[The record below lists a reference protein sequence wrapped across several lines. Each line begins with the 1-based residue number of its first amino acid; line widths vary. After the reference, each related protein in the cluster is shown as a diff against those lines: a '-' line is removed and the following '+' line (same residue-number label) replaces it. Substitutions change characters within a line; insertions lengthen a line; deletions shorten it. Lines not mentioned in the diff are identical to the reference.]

1 MSTSALAPRM
11 RSRVDGLQHMQTS
24 RPRLERPKR
33 SAWVSE
39 VMASATKWIV
49 VAMLAL
55 LTATLPRGAGAQDAE
70 GAIELVDP
78 HVFRACAD
86 PHDLP
91 FSNEGGEGFENKIAE
106 LLAHKL
112 GKSVGYTF
120 YPDATGFIRN
130 TLNAHRCDVVLGI
143 AQGDDLVQP
152 TNPYY
157 RTSYAAAFH
166 QDGPL
171 KGLES
176 LSDPR
181 LKTAKIGIVAGT
193 PPATLLAENG
203 LLGRIKS
210 YALVVDTRYDSPTH
224 EMMDDLERGEIDVAL
239 LWGPIAGYYAT
250 KAKTPTAVVPLV
262 KDQGDTRMVYRI
274 VMGVRHSDQNWKRD
288 LNKLISE
295 NQDEIQAILR
305 SYGVPLL
312 DESDK
317 PIS

>member
-1 MSTSALAPRM
+1 MTTTADSKLFGRRRLAQAGLFALA
-11 RSRVDGLQHMQTS
+11 LT
-24 RPRLERPKR
+24 
-33 SAWVSE
+33 A
-39 VMASATKWIV
+39 
-49 VAMLAL
+49 LAL
-55 LTATLPRGAGAQDAE
+55 VGMALPGGARAQDAE
-70 GAIELVDP
+70 GSIELVDP

-91 FSNEGGEGFENKIAE
+91 FSNEAGEGFENKIAE

-112 GKSVGYTF
+112 GKSVEYTF
-120 YPDATGFIRN
+120 YPDATGFVRN

-143 AQGDDLVQP
+143 AQGDDFVQP
-152 TNPYY
+152 TSPYY
-157 RTSYAAAFH
+157 RTSYVAAYR

-171 KGLES
+171 KGLDS

-203 LLGRIKS
+203 LLGHIKS
-210 YALVVDTRYDSPTH
+210 YALVVDTRFDSPTH
-224 EMMDDLERGEIDVAL
+224 EMMDDLDRGDIDVAL

-262 KDQGDTRMVYRI
+262 KDQGDARMVFRI

-295 NQDEIQAILR
+295 NQSEIQAILR

-312 DESDK
+312 DENDN
-317 PIS
+317 PISP

>member
-1 MSTSALAPRM
+1 MTRTANSKLFGHRRLTQAGLFALA
-11 RSRVDGLQHMQTS
+11 LT
-24 RPRLERPKR
+24 
-33 SAWVSE
+33 A
-39 VMASATKWIV
+39 
-49 VAMLAL
+49 LAL
-55 LTATLPRGAGAQDAE
+55 VGMALPGGAGAQDAE
-70 GAIELVDP
+70 GSIELVDP

-86 PHDLP
+86 PHALP
-91 FSNEGGEGFENKIAE
+91 FSNEAGEGFENKIAE
-106 LLAHKL
+106 LFARKL
-112 GKSVGYTF
+112 GKSLAYTF

-130 TLNAHRCDVVLGI
+130 TLNAHHCDVVLGI
-143 AQGDDLVQP
+143 AQGDDFVQP

-157 RTSYAAAFH
+157 RTSYVAAYNR
-166 QDGPL
+166 DGAL
-171 KGLES
+171 KGLDS

-193 PPATLLAENG
+193 PPATVLAEKG
-203 LLGRIKS
+203 LLGHIKS
-210 YALVVDTRYDSPTH
+210 YALVVDTRFDSPTH
-224 EMMDDLERGEIDVAL
+224 EMMDDLDRGEIDVAL

-262 KDQGDTRMVYRI
+262 KDQGDTPMVFRI

-312 DESDK
+312 DENDK
-317 PIS
+317 PISP

>member
-1 MSTSALAPRM
+1 MARAAKSIAIAFVAL
-11 RSRVDGLQHMQTS
+11 VG
-24 RPRLERPKR
+24 
-33 SAWVSE
+33 
-39 VMASATKWIV
+39 I
-49 VAMLAL
+49 AL
-55 LTATLPRGAGAQDAE
+55 PGGAGAQDTD
-70 GAIELVDP
+70 GSIELIDP

-91 FSNEGGEGFENKIAE
+91 FSNEAGEGFENKIAE

-152 TNPYY
+152 TSPYY
-157 RTSYAAAFH
+157 RTGYAAAFR
-166 QDGPL
+166 QDGSL

-181 LKTAKIGIVAGT
+181 LKTAKIGIIAGT
-193 PPATLLAENG
+193 PPATFLAQNG

-210 YALVVDTRYDSPTH
+210 YALVVDTRFDSPTH

-262 KDQGDTRMVYRI
+262 KEQGGPPMVFRI
-274 VMGVRHSDQNWKRD
+274 VMGVRHSDQNWKRT
-288 LNKLISE
+288 LNKVISE

-312 DESDK
+312 DENDK
-317 PIS
+317 PISP

>member
-1 MSTSALAPRM
+1 MARAAKSIAIAFVAL
-11 RSRVDGLQHMQTS
+11 VG
-24 RPRLERPKR
+24 
-33 SAWVSE
+33 
-39 VMASATKWIV
+39 MA
-49 VAMLAL
+49 
-55 LTATLPRGAGAQDAE
+55 LPGGAGAQDAE
-70 GAIELVDP
+70 GSIELIDP

-91 FSNEGGEGFENKIAE
+91 FSNEAGEGFENKIAE

-152 TNPYY
+152 TSPYY
-157 RTSYAAAFH
+157 RTGYAAAFR
-166 QDGPL
+166 QDGSL

-181 LKTAKIGIVAGT
+181 LKTARIGIIAGT
-193 PPATLLAENG
+193 PPATFLAQNG

-210 YALVVDTRYDSPTH
+210 YALVVDTRFDSPTH

-250 KAKTPTAVVPLV
+250 KAKTPTTVVPLV
-262 KDQGDTRMVYRI
+262 KEQGGPPMVFRI
-274 VMGVRHSDQNWKRD
+274 VMGVRHSDQNWKRT
-288 LNKLISE
+288 LNKVISE

-312 DESDK
+312 DENDK
-317 PIS
+317 PISP

>member
-1 MSTSALAPRM
+1 
-11 RSRVDGLQHMQTS
+11 
-24 RPRLERPKR
+24 
-33 SAWVSE
+33 
-39 VMASATKWIV
+39 MASAAKSI
-49 VAMLAL
+49 AIALLAL
-55 LTATLPRGAGAQDAE
+55 VGVSVPRGAGAQDAQ
-70 GAIELVDP
+70 GSIELIDP
-78 HVFRACAD
+78 NVFRACAD
-86 PHDLP
+86 PHALP
-91 FSNEGGEGFENKIAE
+91 FSNEAGEGFENKIAA

-152 TNPYY
+152 TSPYY
-157 RTSYAAAFH
+157 RTGYAAAYH

-171 KGLES
+171 KGLDS

-181 LKTAKIGIVAGT
+181 LKTARIGIVAGT

-203 LLGRIKS
+203 LLGHIKS
-210 YALVVDTRYDSPTH
+210 YALVTDSRFDSPTH

-262 KDQGDTRMVYRI
+262 KEKGDPPMVFRI
-274 VMGVRHSDQNWKRD
+274 VMGVRHSDQNWKRA
-288 LNKLISE
+288 LNKLIAE

-312 DESDK
+312 DENDR
-317 PIS
+317 PISP

>member
-1 MSTSALAPRM
+1 
-11 RSRVDGLQHMQTS
+11 
-24 RPRLERPKR
+24 
-33 SAWVSE
+33 
-39 VMASATKWIV
+39 MASATKSIAV
-49 VAMLAL
+49 VILAL
-55 LTATLPRGAGAQDAE
+55 VGVALPGGAGAQDAE

-86 PHDLP
+86 PRDLP
-91 FSNEGGEGFENKIAE
+91 FSNEAGEGFENKIAE

-112 GKSVGYTF
+112 DKSVAYTF

-143 AQGDDLVQP
+143 AQGVDIVQP

-157 RTSYAAAFH
+157 RTSYAAAYR

-171 KGLES
+171 KGMES

-181 LKTAKIGIVAGT
+181 LKTARIGIVAGT
-193 PPATLLAENG
+193 PPATFLAENG

-250 KAKTPTAVVPLV
+250 KAKNPTTVVPLV
-262 KDQGDTRMVYRI
+262 KEQGGPPMVFRI
-274 VMGVRHSDQNWKRD
+274 VMGVRHSDQHWKRD

-295 NQDEIQAILR
+295 NQDEIHAILR

-312 DESDK
+312 DENDK
-317 PIS
+317 PISP